1 MSYTNYIKYAKHL
14 LSKDGTTPIYFVYFV
29 TDICNA
35 NCKHCLLATH
45 DEAAREKE
53 LQIDEIEKVSASMD
67 DMLFFTPTGGEPFTR
82 RDLAEIVH
90 IFHVNNHALNVGI
103 PTNGSLTGR
112 IVGTAKEILDT
123 NPDIDLHIDVS
134 IDDIGK
140 AHDKIRGFP
149 GLFER
154 ATRTYHALRELEAHY
169 PRFST
174 CVEITVSAYNQD
186 HLLDLYHY
194 LTNQVGVNT
203 VFTLLTRGEPREPGA
218 GQVDIEKYEAL
229 HRVLEEDNMAR
240 MLSGYYKMPFSD
252 VLNAKRIVRPR
263 LIAKTVREQ
272 QYQIPCYAGSLGGAM
287 FSQGQVLPC
296 ELQTDR
302 VIGNVRDYDYDFKAL
317 WYSERAEEL
326 RRYIRDTK
334 CFCTYE
340 CFLTI
345 NMLFNPLVLPS
356 IATEWMRLKAAKL
369 KHRLT
374 GGTPA
379 TLATT
384 PAQDKTEG

>member
-1 MSYTNYIKYAKHL
+1 
-14 LSKDGTTPIYFVYFV
+14 
-29 TDICNA
+29 
-35 NCKHCLLATH
+35 
-45 DEAAREKE
+45 
-53 LQIDEIEKVSASMD
+53 
-67 DMLFFTPTGGEPFTR
+67 
-82 RDLAEIVH
+82 
-90 IFHVNNHALNVGI
+90 
-103 PTNGSLTGR
+103 
-112 IVGTAKEILDT
+112 
-123 NPDIDLHIDVS
+123 
-134 IDDIGK
+134 
-140 AHDKIRGFP
+140 
-149 GLFER
+149 
-154 ATRTYHALRELEAHY
+154 
-169 PRFST
+169 
-174 CVEITVSAYNQD
+174 
-186 HLLDLYHY
+186 
-194 LTNQVGVNT
+194 
-203 VFTLLTRGEPREPGA
+203 
-218 GQVDIEKYEAL
+218 
-229 HRVLEEDNMAR
+229 
-240 MLSGYYKMPFSD
+240 
-252 VLNAKRIVRPR
+252 
-263 LIAKTVREQ
+263 
-272 QYQIPCYAGSLGGAM
+272 M